1 MTETELLHW
10 ARGPGLEYATIIFV
24 FGMVLR
30 FVEIL
35 MLGRKKNLSELRSN
49 GVAAGM
55 RTIITRSVPPD
66 KNTFRRS
73 VYTMV
78 AGYIF
83 HIGLFV
89 AVFMLAPHIEIF
101 ESVFGLV
108 WPALPTPVV
117 DFFVVLALI
126 SMLAI
131 LWHRLTHPV
140 IKFLSTGQDYLVWVL
155 TFLPLLTGYMS
166 YHHLFVP
173 YTTMLALHI
182 ISVELLMVMFPFTKL
197 THAFTF
203 VQSRYYNGMLA
214 GQKGVRQ

>member
-1 MTETELLHW
+1 MNETELLLW

-24 FGMVLR
+24 FGVVLR
-30 FVEIL
+30 LIEIF
-35 MLGRKKNLSELRSN
+35 MLGRKKNLSELRAS
-49 GVAAGM
+49 GVAAGI
-55 RTIITRSVPPD
+55 RTMFTRSVPLD

-73 VYTMV
+73 VYTVV

-89 AVFMLAPHIEIF
+89 SLFLLAPHIELF
-101 ESVFGLV
+101 ESLFGLS
-108 WPALPTPVV
+108 WPALPTTVV

-126 SMLAI
+126 SLLAI
-131 LWHRLTHPV
+131 LWHRLTNPV
-140 IKFLSTGQDYLVWVL
+140 IKFLSTGQDYLVWTL

-182 ISVELLMVMFPFTKL
+182 LSVELLMVMFPFTKL
-197 THAFTF
+197 MHTFTLF
-203 VQSRYYNGMLA
+203 ISRYYNGMLA